1 MAIRSTKAALLNWQR
16 DRLFTR
22 VPRQKF
28 YMIPERKTIGAVTLC
43 RTYDL
48 DSLRG
53 MLAIRM
59 SLLLAGH
66 LS

>member
-1 MAIRSTKAALLNWQR
+1 MEIRPPQSSLLNWQH

-28 YMIPERKTIGAVTLC
+28 YMLPERKTIGAVTLC